1 MKDDIDG
8 RYDIPEEDISDVG
21 FFENSLAEIS
31 PDNDSIFARDLLP
44 RENIIVTAQ
53 GKTGKGSL
61 FKRIF
66 TVFWV
71 MFVIVWELAAI
82 SSSDGFGAV
91 FGLPHTL
98 VGIML
103 LLQSG
108 FIPAK
113 VTIAVTDKR
122 VLIRSMG
129 KTQAVYLEKAGKAM
143 ILPSDNDDCWN
154 LSFEGIKGFFEQNRN
169 ESGNTLFDTFELSR
183 EDAVKIEDIINN
195 GKSHIIISEY
205 INGGSHYG

>member
-1 MKDDIDG
+1 MNDGKDSEYKMIS
-8 RYDIPEEDISDVG
+8 EDEITGTG

-44 RENIIVTAQ
+44 GEKIIITAQ

-61 FKRIF
+61 FKKLF
-66 TVFWV
+66 AAFWM
-71 MFVIVWELAAI
+71 MFVIVWMLTAI
-82 SSSDGFGAV
+82 SGGDGFAAV

-98 VGIML
+98 AGIML
-103 LLQSG
+103 LFQSG
-108 FIPAK
+108 IIRPK
-113 VTIAVTDKR
+113 VTITVTDKR

-154 LSFEGIKGFFEQNRN
+154 ISFEGIKGFFGQNRN
-169 ESGNTLFDTFELSR
+169 ESGNALFDTFELSR
-183 EDAVKIEDIINN
+183 EDAVKIEDIIK
-195 GKSHIIISEY
+195 KSRGWY
-205 INGGSHYG
+205 FRL